1 MTRHTQS
8 RAYIHAIS
16 ILLRIFLPVAAAE
29 VPVLSSLQVDH
40 EPKTL
45 RTDNEVSV
53 EVCMLEII
61 HTMK

>member
-1 MTRHTQS
+1 MTRYTQS

-16 ILLRIFLPVAAAE
+16 ILLRISLLVAAAD
-29 VPVLSSLQVDH
+29 VPLLRSLQVNH

-53 EVCMLEII
+53 EVCQLEII